1 MSTLTESLKELA
13 LDSGFADV
21 GITSPEI
28 VSDLFYGWV
37 GKIRKMKS
45 SEEELASVR
54 SVIIMTQRIWDDSFS
69 LSIYPQD
76 WQGYGMHSDDEHFE
90 TYYVGYE
97 IMRKKAQLVVDYL
110 KDHGFEARISF
121 EIPCKTTAVRCG
133 LGSQGKSTLLVTR
146 DHGPRVMLVSILTS
160 AELDVDEPFEEDL
173 CGDCEKCITACPTRA
188 IQPYTLSIH
197 RCMTYSA
204 ESPCSPDVPS
214 EVRALEKK
222 LVRRPT
228 ANSFIDCSI
237 CLNACPIGKE
247 KGGQYSKA
255 EVARTRPV

>member
-1 MSTLTESLKELA
+1 MSTLTEGLKELA
-13 LDSGFADV
+13 LSSGFENV
-21 GITSPEI
+21 GITSPEN
-28 VSDLFYGWV
+28 VKDLFYGWV

-45 SEEELASVR
+45 PTEELESVR
-54 SVIIMTQRIWDDSFS
+54 SIIVMTQRIWDDSFS

-90 TYYVGYE
+90 TYYIGYE
-97 IMRKKAQLVVDYL
+97 IMRQKAQFIVDYL
-110 KDHGFEARISF
+110 KDCGFDALISF

-133 LGSQGKSTLLVTR
+133 LGSQGKNTLLVTP

-160 AELDVDEPFEEDL
+160 AELDVDAPFEGDL
-173 CGDCEKCITACPTRA
+173 CEDCEKCITACPTRA
-188 IQPYTLSIH
+188 IQPYTLSIQ

-214 EVRALEKK
+214 DVRELERK

-237 CLNACPIGKE
+237 CINVCPIGKE
-247 KGGQYSKA
+247 KGAQYSKA
-255 EVARTRPV
+255 EMARTRLV